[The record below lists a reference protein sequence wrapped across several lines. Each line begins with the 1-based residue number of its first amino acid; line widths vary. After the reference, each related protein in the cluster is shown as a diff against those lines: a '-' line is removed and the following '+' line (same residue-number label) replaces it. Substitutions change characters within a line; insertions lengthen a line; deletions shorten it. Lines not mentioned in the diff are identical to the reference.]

1 MCVLLACVEKQHL
14 KQYGFMPVLND
25 FFHAIEELQTNGI
38 TVVIDENAR
47 IFKGSLFLICG
58 DILGENYFYI
68 TV

>member
-1 MCVLLACVEKQHL
+1 
-14 KQYGFMPVLND
+14 MPVLND

-58 DILGENYFYI
+58 DILGEKYFYI